1 MRSAVILVRNQAL
14 LPGSTVPLLLWDAQN
29 AHSSWQAC
37 QKKVA
42 KIFSHR
48 VSHQAWTVSVCVLLP
63 MFRLWHFHQSLFCL
77 RSLKHSM
84 PDWPHVMLQQT
95 FPVCFSIFLCLAFLR
110 AWETQC
116 ESSPILG
123 SLHLIQYQIS
133 HPFFVRK
140 PTRLLF
146 PEHWVT
152 ISREGDI
159 WEIANFVFPNSPC
172 SHLHSAHLYGFGWS
186 YYLYS
191 TALPIFFQC
200 GVERGEA
207 TRWLG
212 ISRQCYCGYIKGQPF
227 LPFIKKRTQ
236 KKTTEGRRMC
246 SAHILISSLELEA
259 ASLDRQASN
268 F

>member
-133 HPFFVRK
+133 HLFFCEK
-140 PTRLLF
+140 T
-146 PEHWVT
+146 HQVT
-152 ISREGDI
+152 ISRTLGYYFQGRRHLGDCKLCLPKLSLQPPTQRSPLWI
-159 WEIANFVFPNSPC
+159 WVIVLLIFD
-172 SHLHSAHLYGFGWS
+172 
-186 YYLYS
+186 S
-191 TALPIFFQC
+191 TAYFFFS
-200 GVERGEA
+200 VRRGK
-207 TRWLG
+207 RW
-212 ISRQCYCGYIKGQPF
+212 GYKMAGDKQTMLLWLYKGTAF
-227 LPFIKKRTQ
+227 SVFY
-236 KKTTEGRRMC
+236 
-246 SAHILISSLELEA
+246 
-259 ASLDRQASN
+259 
-268 F
+268 

>member
-1 MRSAVILVRNQAL
+1 MWCCSRR
-14 LPGSTVPLLLWDAQN
+14 
-29 AHSSWQAC
+29 
-37 QKKVA
+37 
-42 KIFSHR
+42 
-48 VSHQAWTVSVCVLLP
+48 
-63 MFRLWHFHQSLFCL
+63 
-77 RSLKHSM
+77 
-84 PDWPHVMLQQT
+84 
-95 FPVCFSIFLCLAFLR
+95 FLCVSAYFCAWPFCGPERRSVRAAPSWALCTSFSTKFL
-110 AWETQC
+110 
-116 ESSPILG
+116 IF
-123 SLHLIQYQIS
+123 
-133 HPFFVRK
+133 FFVRK

-227 LPFIKKRTQ
+227 LSFIKKRTQ
-236 KKTTEGRRMC
+236 KKNNRRRRMC